1 MNIIARLPQQDT
13 GAIFKSDPG
22 NWPHGSS
29 TVCVHGTTP
38 HHRLSPRGSYCPS
51 PSFALPHLRTHAHTH
66 ITSLV
71 RTDEHTRIVSIVTSV
86 VCVLHCATS
95 SNMSPSHQSSVWY
108 EIIYPTMQS
117 VWVTRWAVSC
127 YSILSAAAS
136 ECAESQNARGLPSN
150 SESTFTGLSMF
161 WPGCIM
167 FSMFR
172 PGSTMFWPGCT
183 MFWPGCTMFSMF
195 WPGSTIFWPGS
206 TMFCKTSI
214 QLHAYNCTYAHKEF
228 LLVPTSFL
236 RIPFETNVNC

>member
-1 MNIIARLPQQDT
+1 MVPPQC
-13 GAIFKSDPG
+13 A
-22 NWPHGSS
+22 S
-29 TVCVHGTTP
+29 TSTP
-38 HHRLSPRGSYCPS
+38 HHRLSPQGSYCPS
-51 PSFALPHLRTHAHTH
+51 PSCALPHLRAHTHTH
-66 ITSLV
+66 ITSLAH
-71 RTDEHTRIVSIVTSV
+71 TDEHTRIVSIVTSV

-95 SNMSPSHQSSVWY
+95 SNSVLYMPPSHQSSVWY

-161 WPGCIM
+161 WPGC
-167 FSMFR
+167 
-172 PGSTMFWPGCT
+172 
-183 MFWPGCTMFSMF
+183 TMFSM
-195 WPGSTIFWPGS
+195 FWPGS

-214 QLHAYNCTYAHKEF
+214 QLHAYNCTDAHKEF